1 MGTLSK
7 HKTTCL
13 TERDIQ
19 NILSIHFLTP
29 NAKKYEME
37 NLFVFGW
44 ESDYLCIT
52 KSDLIYECEIKIF
65 RSDFQNDF
73 KHKKKKHLLLESK
86 DDETSTD
93 NKKPDYFYYA
103 VPEGLITKDEVPEY
117 AGLIYVSKASGSN
130 NVFSTCTVV
139 KQAPRLKKEKT
150 DLDSLNLMNKFYY
163 SYRQW
168 KGSSLERDRQIV
180 MMTEDYN
187 ALLEKQGVATT
198 FKGLNDEI
206 ERLKIELDET
216 ESLAKAM
223 SRRAEEASKRI
234 VHLERLLRKNNIE
247 FDRYGTEK

>member
-13 TERDIQ
+13 TEGDIQ

-52 KSDLIYECEIKIF
+52 KSDLIYECEIKIS

-73 KHKKKKHLLLESK
+73 KHKKEKHLLLESK
-86 DDETSTD
+86 EKDIAAD

-103 VPEGLITKDEVPEY
+103 VPEGLITKDKVPEY

-130 NVFSTCTVV
+130 NVFSTCSVV

-150 DLDSLNLMNKFYY
+150 DLDSLNLRDKFYY

-168 KGSSLERDRQIV
+168 KGNSFEKDKKISL
-180 MMTEDYN
+180 MTEDYN

-198 FKGLNDEI
+198 FKDFNDEI
-206 ERLKIELDET
+206 EKLKIELDET

-223 SRRAEEASKRI
+223 SRSAEEASKRV

-247 FDRYGTEK
+247 F

>member
-13 TERDIQ
+13 TEGDIQ

-52 KSDLIYECEIKIF
+52 KSDLIYECEIKIS

-73 KHKKKKHLLLESK
+73 KHKKEKYLLLESK
-86 DDETSTD
+86 EKDVAAD

-103 VPEGLITKDEVPEY
+103 VPEGMITKDEVPEY

-130 NVFSTCTVV
+130 NVFSTCSVV

-150 DLDSLNLMNKFYY
+150 DLGSLNLRDKFYY

-168 KGSSLERDRQIV
+168 KGNSFEKDKKIRL
-180 MMTEDYN
+180 MTEDYN

-198 FKGLNDEI
+198 FKDLNDEI

-223 SRRAEEASKRI
+223 SKSAEEASKRV

-247 FDRYGTEK
+247 FDLV

>member
-1 MGTLSK
+1 
-7 HKTTCL
+7 
-13 TERDIQ
+13 
-19 NILSIHFLTP
+19 
-29 NAKKYEME
+29 ME

-52 KSDLIYECEIKIF
+52 KSDLIYECEIKIS

-73 KHKKKKHLLLESK
+73 KHKKEKHLLLESK
-86 DDETSTD
+86 EKDIAAD

-130 NVFSTCTVV
+130 NVFSTCSVV

-150 DLDSLNLMNKFYY
+150 DLDSLNLRDKFYY

-168 KGSSLERDRQIV
+168 KGNSFEKDKKISL
-180 MMTEDYN
+180 MTEDYN

-198 FKGLNDEI
+198 FKDFNDEI
-206 ERLKIELDET
+206 EKLKIELNET

-223 SRRAEEASKRI
+223 SKSAEEASKRV

-247 FDRYGTEK
+247 FDLV

>member
-1 MGTLSK
+1 MGSIAK
-7 HKTTCL
+7 RKTTCL
-13 TERDIQ
+13 SEGDIQ

-52 KSDLIYECEIKIF
+52 KSDLIYECEIKIS

-73 KHKKKKHLLLESK
+73 KHKKEKHLLLESK
-86 DDETSTD
+86 EKDIAAD

-130 NVFSTCTVV
+130 NVFSTCSVV

-150 DLDSLNLMNKFYY
+150 DLDSLNLRDKFYY

-168 KGSSLERDRQIV
+168 KGNSFEKDKKISL
-180 MMTEDYN
+180 MTEDYN

-198 FKGLNDEI
+198 FKDFNDEI
-206 ERLKIELDET
+206 EKLKIELDET
-216 ESLAKAM
+216 ESFAKAM
-223 SRRAEEASKRI
+223 SRSAEEASKRV

-247 FDRYGTEK
+247 F

>member
-1 MGTLSK
+1 MGTRSKNKAIYLS
-7 HKTTCL
+7 
-13 TERDIQ
+13 ERDIQ
-19 NILSIHFLTP
+19 NILSIHFLSS

-52 KSDLIYECEIKIF
+52 KSNLIYECEIKIS

-73 KHKKKKHLLLESK
+73 KHKKEKHLLLESK
-86 DDETSTD
+86 EKDASED

-117 AGLIYVSKASGSN
+117 AGLIYVSKTSGSN

-150 DLDSLNLMNKFYY
+150 DLGSLNLMDKFYY

-168 KGSSLERDRQIV
+168 KGNSLERDRQIV

-187 ALLEKQGVATT
+187 ALLKKQGTATT
-198 FKGLNDEI
+198 FKGLDDEI

-223 SRRAEEASKRI
+223 SRRAEEESKRA

-247 FDRYGTEK
+247 FD

>member
-13 TERDIQ
+13 TEGDIQ

-52 KSDLIYECEIKIF
+52 KSDLIYECEIKIS

-73 KHKKKKHLLLESK
+73 KHKKEKHLLLESK
-86 DDETSTD
+86 EKDVAAD

-103 VPEGLITKDEVPEY
+103 VPEGMITKDEVPEY

-130 NVFSTCTVV
+130 NVFSTCSVV

-150 DLDSLNLMNKFYY
+150 DLGSLNLRDKFYY

-168 KGSSLERDRQIV
+168 KGNSFEKDKKIRL
-180 MMTEDYN
+180 MTEDYN

-198 FKGLNDEI
+198 FKDLNDEI

-223 SRRAEEASKRI
+223 SKSAEEASKRV

-247 FDRYGTEK
+247 FDLV

>member
-1 MGTLSK
+1 MGTLPK
-7 HKTTCL
+7 RKTTYL
-13 TERDIQ
+13 SEADIQ

-52 KSDLIYECEIKIF
+52 KSDLIYECEIKIS

-73 KHKKKKHLLLESK
+73 KHKKEKHLLLESK
-86 DDETSTD
+86 EKDAAAD

-117 AGLIYVSKASGSN
+117 AGLIYVSKVSSSN

-168 KGSSLERDRQIV
+168 KGNSLEKDRQIG

-187 ALLEKQGVATT
+187 VLLEKQGELTT
-198 FKGLNDEI
+198 FKRLNDEI
-206 ERLKIELDET
+206 EKLKIELDET

-223 SRRAEEASKRI
+223 SRRIEEDSKY
-234 VHLERLLRKNNIE
+234 VMLLERLLRKNNIE
-247 FDRYGTEK
+247 FNRYDTE

>member
-1 MGTLSK
+1 
-7 HKTTCL
+7 
-13 TERDIQ
+13 
-19 NILSIHFLTP
+19 
-29 NAKKYEME
+29 ME

-52 KSDLIYECEIKIF
+52 KSDLIYECEIKIS

-73 KHKKKKHLLLESK
+73 KHKKEKHLLLESK
-86 DDETSTD
+86 EKDIATD

-130 NVFSTCTVV
+130 NVFSTCSVV

-150 DLDSLNLMNKFYY
+150 DLDSLNLRDKFYY

-168 KGSSLERDRQIV
+168 KGNSFEKDKKISL
-180 MMTEDYN
+180 MTEDYN

-198 FKGLNDEI
+198 FKDFNDEI
-206 ERLKIELDET
+206 EKLKIELDET
-216 ESLAKAM
+216 ESFAKAM
-223 SRRAEEASKRI
+223 SRSAEEASKRV

-247 FDRYGTEK
+247 FD

>member
-13 TERDIQ
+13 TEGDIQ

-52 KSDLIYECEIKIF
+52 KSDLIYECEIKIS

-73 KHKKKKHLLLESK
+73 KHKKEKHLLLESK
-86 DDETSTD
+86 EKDIAAD

-130 NVFSTCTVV
+130 NVFSTCSVV

-150 DLDSLNLMNKFYY
+150 DLDSPNLRDKFYY

-168 KGSSLERDRQIV
+168 KGNSFEKDKKISL
-180 MMTEDYN
+180 MTEDYN

-198 FKGLNDEI
+198 FKDFNDEI
-206 ERLKIELDET
+206 EKLKIELDET

-223 SRRAEEASKRI
+223 SKSAEEASKRV

-247 FDRYGTEK
+247 FDLV

>member
-13 TERDIQ
+13 TEGDIQ

-52 KSDLIYECEIKIF
+52 KSDLIYECEIKIS

-73 KHKKKKHLLLESK
+73 KHKKENHLLLESK
-86 DDETSTD
+86 EKDIAAD

-150 DLDSLNLMNKFYY
+150 DLGSLNLRDKFYY

-168 KGSSLERDRQIV
+168 KGNSFEKDKKISL
-180 MMTEDYN
+180 MTEDYN

-198 FKGLNDEI
+198 FKDFNDEI
-206 ERLKIELDET
+206 EKLKIELDET
-216 ESLAKAM
+216 ESFAKAM
-223 SRRAEEASKRI
+223 SRSAEEASKRV

-247 FDRYGTEK
+247 FDLL

>member
-13 TERDIQ
+13 TEGDIQ

-52 KSDLIYECEIKIF
+52 KSDLIYECEIKIS

-73 KHKKKKHLLLESK
+73 KHKKEKHLLLESK
-86 DDETSTD
+86 EKDIAAD

-139 KQAPRLKKEKT
+139 KQAPSLKKEKT
-150 DLDSLNLMNKFYY
+150 DLDSLNLRDKFYY

-168 KGSSLERDRQIV
+168 KGNSFEKDKKISL
-180 MMTEDYN
+180 MTEDYN

-198 FKGLNDEI
+198 FKDFNDEI
-206 ERLKIELDET
+206 EKLKIELDET
-216 ESLAKAM
+216 ESFAKAM
-223 SRRAEEASKRI
+223 SRSAEEASKRV

-247 FDRYGTEK
+247 FDLV

>member
-73 KHKKKKHLLLESK
+73 KHKKKKSTMNTYWVEYKYSYDYIDVNGETQQDDNSGGMRFCCRKKDIKKEVIKHLLK
-86 DDETSTD
+86 YVIDETC
-93 NKKPDYFYYA
+93 
-103 VPEGLITKDEVPEY
+103 
-117 AGLIYVSKASGSN
+117 SN
-130 NVFSTCTVV
+130 
-139 KQAPRLKKEKT
+139 
-150 DLDSLNLMNKFYY
+150 LDVEILNCYPT
-163 SYRQW
+163 
-168 KGSSLERDRQIV
+168 
-180 MMTEDYN
+180 TEC
-187 ALLEKQGVATT
+187 
-198 FKGLNDEI
+198 
-206 ERLKIELDET
+206 EL
-216 ESLAKAM
+216 
-223 SRRAEEASKRI
+223 
-234 VHLERLLRKNNIE
+234 
-247 FDRYGTEK
+247 

>member
-13 TERDIQ
+13 TEGDIQ
-19 NILSIHFLTP
+19 NILSIHFLTS

-52 KSDLIYECEIKIF
+52 KSDLIYECEIKIS

-73 KHKKKKHLLLESK
+73 KHKKEKHLLLESK
-86 DDETSTD
+86 EKDVAAD

-130 NVFSTCTVV
+130 NVFSTCSVV

-150 DLDSLNLMNKFYY
+150 DLGSLNLRDKFYY

-168 KGSSLERDRQIV
+168 KGNSFEKDKKISL
-180 MMTEDYN
+180 MTEDYN

-198 FKGLNDEI
+198 FKDFNDEI
-206 ERLKIELDET
+206 EKLKIELDET
-216 ESLAKAM
+216 ESFAKAM
-223 SRRAEEASKRI
+223 SRSAEEASKRV

-247 FDRYGTEK
+247 VD